1 MHSTLR
7 TSIGRQNTLQ
17 RASLRTPMIRTNLWT
32 GRARVSTATSTIL
45 PRCAGTATHRT
56 RVSEMRASV
65 PRASGDLL
73 NVDQFR
79 PEIFNFQRRVPGLP
93 LHLSG

>member
-7 TSIGRQNTLQ
+7 TSIGQQNALQ

-32 GRARVSTATSTIL
+32 GRARVSTATNTIL
-45 PRCAGTATHRT
+45 PRWAGPATHRT

-65 PRASGDLL
+65 RRANDDLL
-73 NVDQFR
+73 DPGQFR
-79 PEIFNFQRRVPGLP
+79 LEIFNFQRRVPGLSR
-93 LHLSG
+93 HLSG